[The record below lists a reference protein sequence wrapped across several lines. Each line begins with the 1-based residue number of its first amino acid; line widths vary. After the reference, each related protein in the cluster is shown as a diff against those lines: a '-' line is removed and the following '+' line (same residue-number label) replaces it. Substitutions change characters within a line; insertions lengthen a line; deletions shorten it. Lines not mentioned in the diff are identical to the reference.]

1 MSPGSRLRTRFED
14 FLDKSCGLSLARER
28 VLEAATG
35 HVLELGGETGANLAL
50 YPRTITSITSLVGS
64 RKGQA
69 VIRRAA
75 RHLPFSV
82 DRREGP
88 LEAMPVKDE
97 TYDTVVSTLAL
108 SRTARRAEVLHE
120 IRRVLRP
127 GGRLLFIE
135 YGRSGD
141 PAIARQQQRWAF
153 LHRLLNGTQ
162 QPLPALDELVT
173 EAGFDLRHFEENLL
187 DRVPRGFG
195 CLHEG
200 IALAPTAP

>member
-1 MSPGSRLRTRFED
+1 M
-14 FLDKSCGLSLARER
+14 
-28 VLEAATG
+28 
-35 HVLELGGETGANLAL
+35 
-50 YPRTITSITSLVGS
+50 
-64 RKGQA
+64 
-69 VIRRAA
+69 
-75 RHLPFSV
+75 
-82 DRREGP
+82 
-88 LEAMPVKDE
+88 KDE